1 MRISPCFLARLRVR
15 VVSRYSACGSLRG
28 VWPPDWPPGVPRR
41 GSRIGLPRTEVDHL
55 ALNDQETAAD
65 HLAAG
70 LASLPA
76 EQLGSEWVQEYKD
89 AHERALERR

>member
-1 MRISPCFLARLRVR
+1 MFPLRGFVFTSFRATLRVDLFAE
-15 VVSRYSACGSLRG
+15 SAPRIGPR
-28 VWPPDWPPGVPRR
+28 GVPRR

-55 ALNDQETAAD
+55 ALNDHETAAD